1 MSNLEIWNKFNQPPK
16 SALKQIGGG
25 RLKGMT
31 DINPQWRYKAMTEAF
46 GACGI
51 GWKYE
56 ILNTWSEQAA
66 DGIILAFAKVALFI
80 KNGEWSEPIHGIG
93 GSTMVA
99 KETSGLYSSDECY
112 KMAVTDALS
121 VAMKMLGVASDI
133 YEGLW
138 DGSKYRDAPE
148 QSPKES
154 TQKSNSEQEKKDDK
168 ISTKQWEYM
177 KKIGEKIGL
186 TEMDVVQFIKWV
198 AEQNNIEPRHWKMSK
213 LILPENNFNTEY
225 AKYTQ
230 REIEDDLPFPD
241 ESPPY

>member
-1 MSNLEIWNKFNQPPK
+1 MEIWNKLKQPPV
-16 SALKQIGGG
+16 SALKKIGGG

-31 DINPQWRYKAMTEAF
+31 DINPQWRYKAMTEQF
-46 GACGI
+46 GICGV
-51 GWKYE
+51 GWTYE
-56 ILNTWSEQAA
+56 IINTWSEQGA
-66 DGIILAFAKVALFI
+66 DGVILAFAKIALLI
-80 KNGEWSEPIHGIG
+80 KNGDVWSEPIPGIG

-138 DGSKYRDAPE
+138 DGSKYRDAPPE
-148 QSPKES
+148 KQGDKGQP
-154 TQKSNSEQEKKDDK
+154 EKKSDGK

-186 TEMDVVQFIKWV
+186 AEMDVVQFIKWV

-230 REIEDDLPFPD
+230 REIEDDD
-241 ESPPY
+241 IPY

>member
-1 MSNLEIWNKFNQPPK
+1 MENQKTHMETWNKLKQPPE
-16 SALKQIGGG
+16 SALKQIKGG

-31 DINPQWRYKAMTEAF
+31 DINPQWRNKAMTEQY
-46 GACGI
+46 GPCGI

-56 ILNTWSEQAA
+56 ILNTWSEHGA
-66 DGIILAFAKVALFI
+66 DGVVMAFAKVALYV

-99 KETSGLYSSDECY
+99 KETAGLYSSDECY

-138 DGSKYRDAPE
+138 DGSKYVDAPPE
-148 QSPKES
+148 KQGDKGQP
-154 TQKSNSEQEKKDDK
+154 EKKSDGK
-168 ISTKQWEYM
+168 ISIKQWNYM
-177 KKIGEKIGL
+177 KKCGEKIGL
-186 TEMDVVQFIKWV
+186 AEMDVVQFIKWV
-198 AEQNNIEPRHWKMSK
+198 AEQNNIEPRHWKISK

-230 REIEDDLPFPD
+230 REIEDN
-241 ESPPY
+241 